1 MTSGNGERERI
12 STMTVSVAIEQ
23 REINDEEADW
33 PRRGKT
39 RIVVTAVQHPSRC
52 QDWAREGERGARGQH
67 LGRRET
73 TGLGGVKT
81 RLRQEYNI
89 DDDVRSGGGKEDGEP
104 GGESEERWRGRIE
117 IVLTAIHAVLR
128 EEDRIAKMVLKAR
141 KKGGGSRKRPQ
152 TAMPGLIARDKRKG
166 RTPQLNDRAES
177 GNSPAALLVCPR
189 QQQQQQHLHLPVT
202 VHSQGLARR
211 T

>member
-1 MTSGNGERERI
+1 MLCPFPLLLACEHPKSSPLTSGNGERERI

-89 DDDVRSGGGKEDGEP
+89 DADVRSGGGKEDGEP

-141 KKGGGSRKRPQ
+141 KKGGGRGRGRRRQCQASLPA
-152 TAMPGLIARDKRKG
+152 TKG
-166 RTPQLNDRAES
+166 R
-177 GNSPAALLVCPR
+177 G
-189 QQQQQQHLHLPVT
+189 
-202 VHSQGLARR
+202 ARR
-211 T
+211 N